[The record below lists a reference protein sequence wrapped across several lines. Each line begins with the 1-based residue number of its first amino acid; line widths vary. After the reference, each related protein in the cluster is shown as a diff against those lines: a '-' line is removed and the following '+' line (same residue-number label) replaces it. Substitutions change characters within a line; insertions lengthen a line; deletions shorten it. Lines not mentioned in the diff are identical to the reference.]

1 MTEPNMTLAE
11 FNRWTNSA
19 AFRQYKQ
26 DRGAGKVNEVVQ
38 RTRRYLRGEASA
50 QEEQKV
56 ESFISR
62 MKADTAGERKYGN
75 PPISARTAALKNWAY
90 DPNK

>member
-19 AFRQYKQ
+19 AFRQYKA
-26 DRGAGKVNEVVQ
+26 DRGAAKVNEVVQ
-38 RTRRYLRGEASA
+38 RTRRYLRGEASK
-50 QEEQKV
+50 QEQKKV

-62 MKADTAGERKYGN
+62 MKADTAGKRKYGN
-75 PPISARTAALKNWAY
+75 PPISARTAALKNWGY